1 MLGHLVNKIKDLL
14 LLTDDHDHT
23 GSLWPYNHGNISSA
37 AGTPYMLCLWLEDF
51 DENQPKK
58 S

>member
-1 MLGHLVNKIKDLL
+1 MFRHLVFYIRDLL
-14 LLTDDHDHT
+14 LLTDDNDHT
-23 GSLWPYNHGNISSA
+23 GALWPYKDGKVSSA
-37 AGTPYMLCLWLEDF
+37 EGTPYMLCLWLEDF